1 MSLSRPSTPR
11 ISPGIILGVISF
23 GVFIAAD
30 DLTVVSTMLRQI
42 IFDLE
47 IPLPEGLDDAAWIVN
62 AYLIAYVAVM
72 PFVGRLSDIV
82 GRRPVY
88 VGALVLFLGGSI
100 WVPLA
105 TSLPSFIGGRVLT
118 AVGGGA
124 MVPVGMA
131 IIGDIYRPGRRP
143 TALGTLGAIDT
154 AGWVWGPLY
163 GAMLIRFLSWRWQF
177 YINIPLSL
185 VAIAAA
191 WWALANLPKPK
202 RSAGIDWIGTLSL
215 TVAILSL
222 SLALLNGSDI
232 QNVGALSEL
241 SGETE
246 ASSGPLYGV
255 AILSFALFLAFERHL
270 AGSRRRQSGNP
281 GPSNVEPLVDPV
293 LFSQTNFSQ
302 ATLINFL
309 VGAVLIIA
317 MVNVPLL
324 INVLDDDPQQ
334 AALRSGLLLSSMTAS
349 MAVTAYVGGRLTER
363 WSYRPVTAAGL
374 ALAAL
379 AFALMG
385 LTWSPDSTFSQMAVQ
400 LMVLGAGFGLIIAPI
415 GAAVI
420 NAAPMNQLGIA
431 SSLVIVVRLIGMSV
445 GLSSLTAWGLHRFD
459 VLRARVELP
468 PIDAPGFQSALVAG
482 LTKTTVA
489 VLVETFLISAFIAVA
504 ALLVALSL
512 KRNIP
517 DEERAG
523 P

>member
-1 MSLSRPSTPR
+1 
-11 ISPGIILGVISF
+11 
-23 GVFIAAD
+23 
-30 DLTVVSTMLRQI
+30 
-42 IFDLE
+42 
-47 IPLPEGLDDAAWIVN
+47 
-62 AYLIAYVAVM
+62 
-72 PFVGRLSDIV
+72 
-82 GRRPVY
+82 
-88 VGALVLFLGGSI
+88 
-100 WVPLA
+100 
-105 TSLPSFIGGRVLT
+105 
-118 AVGGGA
+118 
-124 MVPVGMA
+124 
-131 IIGDIYRPGRRP
+131 
-143 TALGTLGAIDT
+143 
-154 AGWVWGPLY
+154 
-163 GAMLIRFLSWRWQF
+163 
-177 YINIPLSL
+177 
-185 VAIAAA
+185 
-191 WWALANLPKPK
+191 
-202 RSAGIDWIGTLSL
+202 
-215 TVAILSL
+215 
-222 SLALLNGSDI
+222 
-232 QNVGALSEL
+232 
-241 SGETE
+241 
-246 ASSGPLYGV
+246 
-255 AILSFALFLAFERHL
+255 
-270 AGSRRRQSGNP
+270 
-281 GPSNVEPLVDPV
+281 LVDPV